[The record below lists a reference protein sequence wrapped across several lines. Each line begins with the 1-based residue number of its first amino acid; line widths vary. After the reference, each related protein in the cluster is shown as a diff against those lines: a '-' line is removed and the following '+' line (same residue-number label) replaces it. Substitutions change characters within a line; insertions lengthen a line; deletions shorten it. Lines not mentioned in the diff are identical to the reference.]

1 MKLLL
6 RGGRVVDP
14 ASGVDGALDVL
25 IEEGRIA
32 RVERSIPDR
41 GLETL
46 DCAGLVVCPGFID
59 MHVHL
64 REPGQEWKET
74 VATGTAAAAAGGFT
88 AVACMPNTMPVND
101 SRSVTELILT
111 QAAKHGRVR
120 VHPIGCVTKGQLGEE
135 LAEMEDMFRAGAVAF
150 SDDGKP
156 VWSSLTMRKA
166 LEYSRIFD
174 VPVIDHC
181 EDPAL
186 VDGGVMNEGETSTR
200 LGLRGWPAVA
210 EDVMVQ
216 RDILLA
222 GYTGGHAHVAHVS
235 SARAV
240 GFVREAKRENVR
252 VTCEVTPHHLVL
264 DESAVGEYDTNAKMN
279 PPLRTRAD
287 IEALLCAAADG
298 TIDAIATDHAPH
310 HSDEK
315 CVEFPLAPF
324 GVIGLETAVPVCLD
338 RLVRTE
344 RLSLTRLVELFTS
357 GPARVLRLPAG
368 TLRPGAAADVTVLAL
383 ERETT
388 IRPQEFLS
396 KSRNTPFN
404 GWKLRGAAV
413 LTLVAGRVV
422 HDARRP

>member
-1 MKLLL
+1 
-6 RGGRVVDP
+6 
-14 ASGVDGALDVL
+14 
-25 IEEGRIA
+25 
-32 RVERSIPDR
+32 
-41 GLETL
+41 
-46 DCAGLVVCPGFID
+46 
-59 MHVHL
+59 
-64 REPGQEWKET
+64 
-74 VATGTAAAAAGGFT
+74 
-88 AVACMPNTMPVND
+88 
-101 SRSVTELILT
+101 
-111 QAAKHGRVR
+111 
-120 VHPIGCVTKGQLGEE
+120 VTKGQLGEE

-287 IEALLCAAADG
+287 IEALLRAAADG

-368 TLRPGAAADVTVLAL
+368 TLRPGAAADVTVLDL

>member
-41 GLETL
+41 DLETL

-368 TLRPGAAADVTVLAL
+368 TLRPGAAADVTVLDL